1 MKIRVYKKIRNNA
14 YDVVIK
20 TTEWTQSDI
29 NLFREFGEPEI
40 DVGTEGHPA
49 FVRVM
54 TGFPVRGSFVSD
66 GTESNDETPEAK
78 ATAWKDDVIKK
89 ITTAVEAQRQL
100 VDGFTGEEI
109 HMV

>member
-1 MKIRVYKKIRNNA
+1 MKIRVYKKIRDNA

-20 TTEWTQSDI
+20 TTEWSQSDI

-40 DVGTEGHPA
+40 DVGTNGHPV

-54 TGFPVRGSFVSD
+54 TGFPVRGTFVDEDSS
-66 GTESNDETPEAK
+66 TDETPEDRALV
-78 ATAWKDDVIKK
+78 WKDNVIRK

>member
-14 YDVVIK
+14 YDVVVK
-20 TTEWTQSDI
+20 TTEWAQSDI

-40 DVGTEGHPA
+40 DVGVDGHSS
-49 FVRVM
+49 FVKVM
-54 TGFPVRGSFVSD
+54 TGFPVIGTFV
-66 GTESNDETPEAK
+66 GGGSNDETPEAK
-78 ATAWKDDVIKK
+78 ATAWKDDVVRK

>member
-20 TTEWTQSDI
+20 TTEWAQSDVD
-29 NLFREFGEPEI
+29 LFREFGEPEI
-40 DVGTEGHPA
+40 DVGTEGHSA

-54 TGFPVRGSFVSD
+54 TGFPVRGTFVS
-66 GTESNDETPEAK
+66 GGESNEELPEAK